1 MVRVHAHSRHVTGT
15 ARNGWRTRIAS
26 KAPKYFGAKGLPAD
40 PDDTSLT
47 KLNGLK
53 NKIVSAHKAND
64 AVEVI
69 RLWDE
74 ADRVYRALTKRGI
87 RPLRKE
93 MDKSHRWAINQLK
106 RKDDAG

>member
-1 MVRVHAHSRHVTGT
+1 MPTIRQRSTRP
-15 ARNGWRTRIAS
+15 ARAWSNR
-26 KAPKYFGAKGLPAD
+26 AD
-40 PDDTSLT
+40 T